1 MTQMPKSILLGAD
14 APRVLTVP
22 MIAAV
27 LADRRK
33 PRARNTLFRWIREQ
47 TQSGL
52 LRPVTRGLYI
62 NQLARP
68 QPTAAD
74 AAGFVREGA
83 IVSLQTVLG
92 EAGITNNYSDIVTC
106 VVPHTK
112 DHRPSVRRVKAER
125 IEFRFHAMPARF
137 LDPHAGEL
145 EDRMDLDFKYLRATP
160 EKALL
165 DWIYL
170 GASEHTKIAGPPF
183 DIDASRLNKGR
194 LRRLAKAM
202 SIASRLQG
210 YLKAKRKFDKDP
222 EVNANTS
229 LDTLMPAKKSAR
241 S

>member
-1 MTQMPKSILLGAD
+1 
-14 APRVLTVP
+14 

-27 LADRRK
+27 LADRREL
-33 PRARNTLFRWIREQ
+33 RARNTVFRWIREQ
-47 TQSGL
+47 TNSGV

-74 AAGFVREGA
+74 AAGFVRDGA

-112 DHRPSVRRVKAER
+112 DHRPSVRRVRAER

-137 LDPHAGEL
+137 LDAHAGEL

-170 GASEHTKIAGPPF
+170 GTSEHTKIAAPPF
-183 DIDASRLNKGR
+183 DIDATRLNKGR
-194 LRRLAKAM
+194 LQRLAKAM
-202 SIASRLQG
+202 SKTSQLHA
-210 YLKAKRKFDKDP
+210 YLNGKRKYDQDP

-229 LDTLMPAKKSAR
+229 LDMPMPVKKGST